1 MDPAQREKPMTPQ
14 EEAIATAAASG
25 AAATDRFRQSGKT
38 TAIEADQARVNELA
52 SALVNAANDII
63 LEKKVTYPE
72 FNALKAW
79 LIKVGEDGEWPLFL
93 DVWLE
98 HSVEEVATEH
108 REGNKGSIEGPYYIP
123 DAPRHE
129 TGKGKPAAIDMR
141 PDEKGTMMLFQ
152 GQVTGTDG
160 TPLPNAKVELWHADE
175 DGFYA
180 QFAPGIPDW
189 NLRGTFIADD
199 EGYFAINSLQPAP
212 YQIPTD
218 GACGQLIA
226 AAGWHAW
233 RPAHLHL
240 KVSAPGHELLTAQLY
255 FPGDEHNDDDIASA
269 VKPELILDPKP
280 ATDGNGVEVN
290 YDFVLDPVSDE
301 TPAHLRA

>member
-1 MDPAQREKPMTPQ
+1 MTPN
-14 EEAIATAAASG
+14 EEASAAASG

-38 TAIEADQARVNELA
+38 TPVEADQARVDELA
-52 SALVNAANDII
+52 SALVKAANDII

-98 HSVEEVATEH
+98 HSVEDVATEH

-123 DAPRHE
+123 DAPSQD
-129 TGKGKPAAIDMR
+129 TAKGAPAKISMR
-141 PDEKGTMMLFQ
+141 PDEKGTSLLFQ
-152 GQVTGTDG
+152 GQVTSTEGKA
-160 TPLPNAKVELWHADE
+160 LPNAKVELWHADE
-175 DGFYA
+175 EGFYS
-180 QFAPGIPDW
+180 QFAPGIPQW
-189 NLRGTFIADD
+189 NLRGTFIADA
-199 EGYFAINSLQPAP
+199 EGHFAIDTMQPAP

-269 VKPELILDPKP
+269 VKPELILDPQP
-280 ATDGNGVEVN
+280 AESGNGMQIT
-290 YDFVLDPVSDE
+290 YDFVLDPVTGE
-301 TPAHLRA
+301 TPAHLRVD